1 MFWNTLT
8 GEQKKNAE
16 ENIVEHLKGAATFL
30 QVSESTFYVATR
42 LGVWWISDLNCIR
55 FLAVRQKYV
64 PLVSRRRFR
73 GWMSRFVLRYCHE
86 FRQEKLKKIAE
97 VSRKNSRYSGFS
109 HNRLSLQPL
118 LWHCCCTVHSL
129 NFAGWAGNTEDRS
142 FWNRRRMW
150 AWSLQFCTVLSAFLF
165 LMRQEETNEKHWFT
179 GEGSICL
186 SEIKRKVNVWIST
199 RKSIWVAC
207 SRR

>member
-8 GEQKKNAE
+8 GEQKKNTE
-16 ENIVEHLKGAATFL
+16 DNILEHLKGAATFL

-73 GWMSRFVLRYCHE
+73 GRMSRFFLRYCHE

-118 LWHCCCTVHSL
+118 LWHCCSTVHSL
-129 NFAGWAGNTEDRS
+129 LRVELVTLKTDHFETEDECGQRVCNFARC
-142 FWNRRRMW
+142 FLR
-150 AWSLQFCTVLSAFLF
+150 FCF
-165 LMRQEETNEKHWFT
+165 
-179 GEGSICL
+179 
-186 SEIKRKVNVWIST
+186 
-199 RKSIWVAC
+199 
-207 SRR
+207 